1 MRYYFV
7 NEAEQLILFKVANE
21 LVEDFESNY
30 MEKVI
35 ASGITIADA
44 LLNFEQAN
52 YQQREQ
58 VLEAK
63 PVKYKSTPN

>member
-1 MRYYFV
+1 MRYYII

-30 MEKVI
+30 KEKVI
-35 ASGITIADA
+35 ASGSGIADT
-44 LLNFEQAN
+44 LLNFEQAS

-58 VLEAK
+58 MLVAK
-63 PVKYKSTPN
+63 PVKYKNSV